1 MNLLFLTQYYPPET
15 GAAQNRISD
24 LARRLAAW
32 GHNVTVLT
40 ALPSYPKGEIFE
52 GYRGKLAF
60 EENIDG
66 VRVLRVWTY
75 TTKSK
80 GFVRRLMNYFSF
92 VLGSI
97 LVGAAKSGPQDILIV
112 ESPPLFLGLSGLLL
126 SKLRH
131 SKMVFNVSDLWP
143 ESAVSLGMLRSK
155 LLIRLAT
162 ALEEFIYRRSDLITG
177 QTQGIVDNISIRM
190 PAIPVALITNGVDV
204 DTFSIDLNA
213 ARARIRRDLGMEG
226 EFVVGYAG
234 LHGLAQGLDT
244 VLQAADRL
252 RGQENILFAFFGDG
266 PEKIRLTEVAREK
279 ALANVRFYPPQP
291 KANMPSIMAAFD
303 ASIVPLKRLD
313 LFRGALPCKLFESMA
328 AAVPVIV
335 SIEGEARALV
345 EQAGAGICVRAED
358 AVQMADAILKLR
370 RNPALRISL
379 GNSGRKY
386 VMGNYSRGTIAKR
399 FDRLLSNLG
408 VTSSTREVEVTTC

>member
-24 LARRLAAW
+24 LARRLATW

-52 GYRGKLAF
+52 GYRGKLVLD
-60 EENIDG
+60 ETIDG
-66 VRVLRVWTY
+66 IRVLRVWTY

-80 GFVRRLMNYFSF
+80 SFVRRLLNYFSF

-97 LVGAAKSGPQDILIV
+97 LVGVAKSGPQDVLIV

-143 ESAVSLGMLRSK
+143 ESAVSLGILRSK
-155 LLIRLAT
+155 LLVGIAT

-177 QTQGIVDNISIRM
+177 QTQGIVDKISART
-190 PAIPVALITNGVDV
+190 PAIPVALVTNGVDIG
-204 DTFSIDLNA
+204 TFSIDLNA
-213 ARARIRRDLGMEG
+213 ARERIRRDLGMERA
-226 EFVVGYAG
+226 FVVGYAG
-234 LHGLAQGLDT
+234 LHGLAQGLET
-244 VLQAADRL
+244 LLQAADRL
-252 RGQENILFAFFGDG
+252 RGQENIQFVFFGDG
-266 PEKIRLTEVAREK
+266 PEKTRLTELAREK
-279 ALANVRFYPPQP
+279 ALANVRFYPPEP
-291 KANMPSIMAAFD
+291 KVNMPSIMAAFD

-345 EQAGAGICVRAED
+345 EQAGAGICVPPED
-358 AVQMADAILKLR
+358 GAQMAEAILKLR
-370 RNPALRISL
+370 SNPALRISL
-379 GNSGRKY
+379 GQSARKY
-386 VMGNYSRGTIAKR
+386 VIGNYNRETIAKR
-399 FDRLLSNLG
+399 FDHLLSNLG
-408 VTSSTREVEVTTC
+408 VPSSTREIEVTAC